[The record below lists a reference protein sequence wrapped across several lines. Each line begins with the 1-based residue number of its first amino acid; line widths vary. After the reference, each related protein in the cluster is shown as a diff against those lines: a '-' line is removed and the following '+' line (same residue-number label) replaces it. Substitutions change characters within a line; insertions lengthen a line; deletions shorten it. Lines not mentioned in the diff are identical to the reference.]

1 MGQSNSNS
9 QIEKNESK
17 DGTTFFSILITTFS
31 TIFLAEL
38 GDKTQLAT
46 LMLSA
51 QSGRP
56 LIIFIGAALAL
67 ISTSLLGVLI
77 GRWIANNLPRQRFTV
92 LSGIIML
99 SLGLYLVTQGFVD
112 LYKSR
117 IWTDLMLITL
127 LFTTFVTVFLAEMG
141 DKTQL
146 TTITLSSTTNKPLA
160 VFIGSSVALIL
171 ATLLG
176 ALAGGSIA
184 NLIPAFLL
192 KLLSGIVFLIIG
204 INLLAKSKNDSASDS

>member
-1 MGQSNSNS
+1 MYKNKKNDSITLLEVMGQPNSNS
-9 QIEKNESK
+9 QIEKNESN

-112 LYKSR
+112 
-117 IWTDLMLITL
+117 
-127 LFTTFVTVFLAEMG
+127 
-141 DKTQL
+141 
-146 TTITLSSTTNKPLA
+146 
-160 VFIGSSVALIL
+160 FIQ
-171 ATLLG
+171 
-176 ALAGGSIA
+176 
-184 NLIPAFLL
+184 N
-192 KLLSGIVFLIIG
+192 
-204 INLLAKSKNDSASDS
+204 

>member
-1 MGQSNSNS
+1 MGQPNSSS

-17 DGTTFFSILITTFS
+17 DGTNFFSILITTFS

-99 SLGLYLVTQGFVD
+99 SLGLYLVSQGFVD
-112 LYKSR
+112 
-117 IWTDLMLITL
+117 
-127 LFTTFVTVFLAEMG
+127 
-141 DKTQL
+141 
-146 TTITLSSTTNKPLA
+146 
-160 VFIGSSVALIL
+160 FIQ
-171 ATLLG
+171 
-176 ALAGGSIA
+176 
-184 NLIPAFLL
+184 N
-192 KLLSGIVFLIIG
+192 
-204 INLLAKSKNDSASDS
+204 